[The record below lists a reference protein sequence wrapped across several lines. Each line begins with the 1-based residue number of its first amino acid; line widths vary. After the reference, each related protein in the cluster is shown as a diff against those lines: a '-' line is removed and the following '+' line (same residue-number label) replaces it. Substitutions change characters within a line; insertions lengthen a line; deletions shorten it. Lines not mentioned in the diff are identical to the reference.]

1 MRKTYGKCIFML
13 MYVFNFVAWIYLMQC
28 STGDEFI
35 FPNESVT
42 VSCKIEMVSLEALVF
57 KETLTR

>member
-1 MRKTYGKCIFML
+1 
-13 MYVFNFVAWIYLMQC
+13 MQRR
-28 STGDEFI
+28 TGDEFT

-42 VSCKIEMVSLEALVF
+42 VSCTIEMVSLEALVF

>member
-1 MRKTYGKCIFML
+1 ML